1 MTRELK
7 DERPPALPSSPNLNG
22 AHDLTCVCAFPFFAP
37 NLPERQRELRSRM
50 LTAQKDA
57 ERDRRQKRI
66 NQLCADPAWHAVLI
80 LFTGRLL
87 NGDGRVWRHVDLE
100 AGQIHFPRIL
110 KDYTF
115 SGGQRR
121 MVEIAASL
129 FNHGHNVNLHRV
141 LGGFDYEN
149 EELVLKALRA
159 FLGALR

>member
-1 MTRELK
+1 MKSELQYV
-7 DERPPALPSSPNLNG
+7 PTHHVNG
-22 AHDLTCVCAFPFFAP
+22 AHELTCICAFPFFAP

-50 LTAQKDA
+50 LATQKEAD
-57 ERDRRQKRI
+57 RDRRQKRI
-66 NQLCADPAWHAVLI
+66 NQLCGDPAWHSVLI

-87 NGDGRVWRHVDLE
+87 NGDGRVWHHVDLDK
-100 AGQIHFPRIL
+100 AQIHFNRIL

-129 FNHGHNVNLHRV
+129 FNHGHSVNLHRV
-141 LGGFDYEN
+141 LNGFDYEN
-149 EELVLKALRA
+149 EELVVKALRA